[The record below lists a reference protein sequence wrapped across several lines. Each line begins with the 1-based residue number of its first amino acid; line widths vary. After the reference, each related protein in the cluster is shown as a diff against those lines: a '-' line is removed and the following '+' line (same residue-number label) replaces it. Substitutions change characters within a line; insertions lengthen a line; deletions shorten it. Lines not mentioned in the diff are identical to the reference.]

1 MTRPPDPGQPYGPPP
16 RPSGA
21 AGQPRP
27 RPQPGGPGQMPPQGW
42 NYDGPPAPGPG
53 PAEAATKGFFGS
65 LLDVNFN
72 YLVTP
77 KLIKLFF
84 VSSLVLIG
92 LQSLLMLIV
101 GLKVAS
107 WDDGW
112 AWGVMLLIA
121 TPFVWLFEVVLVR
134 IFMEAIIVRFKG
146 VEYLR
151 IMKDKDGMR

>member
-1 MTRPPDPGQPYGPPP
+1 MTRPPDPGHPYGPPP
-16 RPSGA
+16 PRPG
-21 AGQPRP
+21 P
-27 RPQPGGPGQMPPQGW
+27 RPQPPGPPPQGW
-42 NYDGPPAPGPG
+42 SYDGAL
-53 PAEAATKGFFGS
+53 ERDAATKGFFGS

-92 LQSLLMLIV
+92 LQSLLMLII

-112 AWGVMLLIA
+112 AWGVMLIIA

-134 IFMEAIIVRFKG
+134 IFMEAMVIRFKG

-151 IMKDKDGMR
+151 IMKDRDMKDRDGTR

>member
-1 MTRPPDPGQPYGPPP
+1 
-16 RPSGA
+16 
-21 AGQPRP
+21 
-27 RPQPGGPGQMPPQGW
+27 MPPQGW

>member
-1 MTRPPDPGQPYGPPP
+1 M
-16 RPSGA
+16 
-21 AGQPRP
+21 
-27 RPQPGGPGQMPPQGW
+27 GGPGPQRPPGAAPPQVPPQGW
-42 NYDGPPAPGPG
+42 DYDGVPDARVAGPAP
-53 PAEAATKGFFGS
+53 KGFFGS
-65 LLDVNFN
+65 LFDANFN

-77 KLIKLFF
+77 KLIKLFYI
-84 VSSLVLIG
+84 SALILIG
-92 LQSLLMLIV
+92 FQTLVMLLI

-112 AWGVMLLIA
+112 AWGVMLIIA

-151 IMKDKDGMR
+151 IMKDRDKAR